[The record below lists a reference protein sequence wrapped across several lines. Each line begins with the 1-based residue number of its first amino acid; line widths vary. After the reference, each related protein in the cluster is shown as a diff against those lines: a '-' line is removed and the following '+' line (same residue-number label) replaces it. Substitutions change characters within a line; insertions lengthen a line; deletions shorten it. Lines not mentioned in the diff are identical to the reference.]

1 MAGTE
6 LGRQS
11 PFNTP
16 ASGPRGGLGPA
27 SPVRSNLFAEAQVPQ
42 AQQQMAYPLKEHED
56 ALSEGKL
63 R

>member
-6 LGRQS
+6 LDQQS

-16 ASGPRGGLGPA
+16 ASGPRVSLGPA
-27 SPVRSNLFAEAQVPQ
+27 SPVRSNLFDEAQVPQ